1 MTLRACPHEAEVKA
15 LLNSGHWPH
24 AVPAELRAHA
34 AVCTACGNQVLI
46 TLAFRTDRSTVSNAV
61 QLPPPGVLWWRA
73 QLRRRNEAV
82 DRIGRPILGAH
93 IFAIAITLLV
103 AGAVVLSQARQG
115 LHWLTELA
123 QAPTFHLKSLWPGA
137 TLESFME
144 TGVSSNL
151 SYLLPGLVLLA
162 LLSGLVVYLATEK

>member
-1 MTLRACPHEAEVKA
+1 MTLHACPHDAEIKT

-24 AVPAELRAHA
+24 GSPAELRAHA
-34 AVCTACGNQVLI
+34 AVCTTCGNQVLI
-46 TLAFRTDRSTVSNAV
+46 TQALREARTLAANSA
-61 QLPPPGVLWWRA
+61 QLPPPGILWWRA

-82 DRIGRPILGAH
+82 ERIGRPILGAH
-93 IFAIAITLLV
+93 IFAIVIALLI

-115 LHWLTELA
+115 LRWLTELA
-123 QAPTFHLKSLWPGA
+123 QAPTFHLTSLWPGA
-137 TLESFME
+137 TLESIMG
-144 TGVSSNL
+144 TGVSSGL